1 MDGPGLKIS
10 TVIPAHNEEGSI
22 TETIDGLVKALEGA
36 GIDYEILV
44 VDDSSTDRTR
54 AVVQH
59 IGAENPRVRYHASH
73 LPRGFGFTVRSGL
86 DEFEGDAVA
95 IVMADASDD
104 PADLVRYH
112 RLLEEGYDCAFGSRF
127 MRGGAVHDY
136 PRVKLVI
143 NRLANSFIRLLFRHG
158 YNDTTNAFK
167 AYRRE
172 VIDTVQPL
180 LSNHFNLTVELPL
193 KAIVRGHSYG
203 IVPITWRNRKAGTSK
218 LSMQEMGS
226 RYLFIVL
233 YALLERYLSRG
244 DYVRSGYPQDQAG
257 EQTPR
262 GGLGRHAGSSER
274 MTDIPVSRARRSGA
288 AIRSVAAG
296 ERLVLAVFAFLVV
309 VAFVLLYRKGLGTTF
324 YYDEWNFVMNRR
336 EWDVETFLRAHNE
349 HLSLLPVLIFKLLF
363 VTVGL
368 DSYGVYRVL
377 LLLLHVV
384 CVVLVYFLAR
394 ERVEPPLALGVAA
407 VILFLGAA
415 WNDLLVPFQIS
426 FLLSVAAGLGM
437 LIALERRDL
446 AGTIAVALL
455 LAVSLASS
463 SVGIAFG
470 AAAAVHVLVRDD
482 RLSRLWAVAVP
493 GALYLAW
500 LLEYG
505 DPTATSGGRSLTTL
519 AKDNLPAAP
528 GYVAT
533 AAAGAWGAVTGL
545 GVDWA
550 RPLALASFLLLAYVL
565 VRSRALSLRLLALLA
580 AAAAYWGLAAVFRA
594 HVNPPTDSRYLYLG
608 AVLVLLIAVEL
619 LPPVLPT
626 TRLLVVLAVF
636 VGASA
641 IANFGSLRS
650 GSQHLQDWS
659 RYVQAELGALELAGP
674 ATRADFA
681 PDPVRAP
688 DITAGKYFAAIR
700 DYDSSPASSSS
711 EIARVGEGERQ
722 AADSVLL
729 QALGAAV
736 VPEGVAAAEAPAI
749 EASTGGSTTTQDG
762 CVRFVPSG
770 AGAVLDVSV
779 PGQGLLVESRSTAP
793 VELRLRTFADGFPQ
807 QPFASISAGTSRLR
821 LPHRPNVRWH
831 ARLSASEPFRA
842 CTAGIA

>member
-1 MDGPGLKIS
+1 
-10 TVIPAHNEEGSI
+10 
-22 TETIDGLVKALEGA
+22 
-36 GIDYEILV
+36 
-44 VDDSSTDRTR
+44 
-54 AVVQH
+54 
-59 IGAENPRVRYHASH
+59 
-73 LPRGFGFTVRSGL
+73 
-86 DEFEGDAVA
+86 
-95 IVMADASDD
+95 MADASDD
-104 PADLVRYH
+104 PGDLVRYH
-112 RLLEEGYDCAFGSRF
+112 GLLEEGYDCAFGSRF
-127 MRGGAVHDY
+127 IRGAAVHDY
-136 PRVKLVI
+136 PRLKLVI
-143 NRLANSFIRLLFRHG
+143 NRLANSFIRMLFRHG

-172 VIDTVQPL
+172 VIETVQPL

-203 IVPITWRNRKAGTSK
+203 DRPDHLAQPEGRDVEAVDAGDGEPLPLHRPLRPPGAVPQPRRLRAAERVGGGGGRRRAG
-218 LSMQEMGS
+218 
-226 RYLFIVL
+226 R
-233 YALLERYLSRG
+233 
-244 DYVRSGYPQDQAG
+244 RSARA
-257 EQTPR
+257 PR
-262 GGLGRHAGSSER
+262 VGGAARPTER
-274 MTDIPVSRARRSGA
+274 MTDIPVSRARRSGG
-288 AIRSVAAG
+288 AIRSLAAG
-296 ERLVLAVFAFLVV
+296 ERLVFAVFAFLVV
-309 VAFVLLYRKGLGTTF
+309 VAFVLIYRKGLGTTF

-336 EWDVETFLRAHNE
+336 DWDVDTFLRAHNE
-349 HLSLLPVLIFKLLF
+349 HLSLVPVLIFKLLF

-384 CVVLVYFLAR
+384 CVVLVYVLAR
-394 ERVEPPLALGVAA
+394 ERVAPPLAVAVAA
-407 VILFLGAA
+407 VVLFLGAA

-426 FLLSVAAGLGM
+426 FLLSVAAGLGI

-446 AGTIAVALL
+446 AGTIAVAVL

-493 GALYLAW
+493 GLLYLLW

-550 RPLALASFLLLAYVL
+550 RPLALASFLLLAYVV
-565 VRSRALSLRLLALLA
+565 VRSRPLSLRLLALLA

-594 HVNPPTDSRYLYLG
+594 HVNPPSDSRYLYLG
-608 AVLVLLIAVEL
+608 AIIVLLIALEL
-619 LPPVLPT
+619 LPPVVPAP
-626 TRLLVVLAVF
+626 RLLAVVAVF
-636 VGASA
+636 VAASA

-659 RYVQAELGALELAGP
+659 RYVSAELGALELAGP
-674 ATRADFA
+674 ETRADFA

-688 DITAGKYFAAIR
+688 DIRAGKYFAAIR
-700 DYDSSPASSSS
+700 DYDSSPASSPS
-711 EIARVGEGERQ
+711 EIARAGEAERQ

-736 VPEGVAAAEAPAI
+736 VPGGVPGAGPPAV

-770 AGAVLDVSV
+770 AGAALDVGV
-779 PGQGLLVESRSTAP
+779 PDQGLLVESRGTAS
-793 VELRLRTFADGFPQ
+793 VELRLRTFADGYAQ
-807 QPFASISAGTSRLR
+807 QPLASISAGTSRLL
-821 LPHRPNVRWH
+821 LPARPNVRWH